1 MNKIPNRNDWIDE
14 LRVIALFTLLIIIM
28 GAVFYV
34 GVGTNAWGGG
44 G

>member
-34 GVGTNAWGGG
+34 GVVTNAWGG
-44 G
+44 